1 MTLCD
6 VNVLVYAHRPESRDH
21 RQALAWLR
29 RTLEADEA
37 YGVSEFVL
45 ASVVRVVTNPRIFSE
60 PTSIEVA
67 LEFANDIRTPAHAV
81 QVSPGP
87 RHWDIFSRLC
97 QDARVKGGIVSDA
110 YLAAM
115 AIESGCEWITLDGDF
130 ARFHGLKWRKPF

>member
-21 RQALAWLR
+21 RQAHAGLR
-29 RTLEADEA
+29 PALEADEA
-37 YGVSEFVL
+37 YGVSELVL
-45 ASVVRVVTNPRIFSE
+45 ASVVRLVTNPRIFSE
-60 PTSIEVA
+60 PTPMDLA

-81 QVSPGP
+81 QVSPGA
-87 RHWDIFSRLC
+87 RHWEIFSRLC
-97 QDARVKGGIVSDA
+97 RDARVKGGIVTDA

-130 ARFHGLKWRKPF
+130 ARFEELK